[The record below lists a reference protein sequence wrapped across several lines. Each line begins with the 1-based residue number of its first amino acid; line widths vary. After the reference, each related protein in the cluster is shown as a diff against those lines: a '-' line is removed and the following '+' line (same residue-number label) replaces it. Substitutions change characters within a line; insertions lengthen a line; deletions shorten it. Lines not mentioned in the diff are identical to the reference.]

1 MTRTAVVGVIASI
14 TLGTAIVLG
23 ILVFGVDDSATPFI
37 TTVLGFVGLAVGQFV
52 ATGKAERAE
61 ENSAEVNRSLHNGTM
76 RRLVREAI
84 QEMIDD
90 PASPLNLKIEGRE
103 NPDG

>member
-1 MTRTAVVGVIASI
+1 MTRTAVVGMIAA
-14 TLGTAIVLG
+14 TALGTAIILG
-23 ILVFGVDDSATPFI
+23 VLVFGVDDSTTPFV
-37 TTVLGFVGLAVGQFV
+37 TTMLGMIGLAVGQFV

-61 ENSAEVNRSLHNGTM
+61 ENSAEVSRSLHNGTM

-90 PASPLNLKIEGRE
+90 PASPLNLKIEGRDTS
-103 NPDG
+103 NG